1 MHLHTERKKTFQFLD
16 LIHQTKCA
24 LNFNKLLNY
33 KPQQHSTPI
42 RGWLLLLLLWFCS
55 RIWFVSHSGTFKRSA
70 PSRGRLCLT
79 KLDRNLAVALF
90 KTKKNKDYVKT
101 FSYTTWVFIHYLGF
115 PGRKLFSHLL
125 LFSFWV
131 YWLDPHHISGQGLL
145 LFCQARSSL
154 FRRVNT
160 HPWPARLNEPSS
172 PHVPQKC
179 HCVVSPGPFSLP
191 PFLSQ
196 HTVWFLYPLSW
207 RCGKEGGKW
216 ER

>member
-1 MHLHTERKKTFQFLD
+1 MHWI
-16 LIHQTKCA
+16 LISSSTISHS
-24 LNFNKLLNY
+24 
-33 KPQQHSTPI
+33 STPLPSEA
-42 RGWLLLLLLWFCS
+42 GCYS
-55 RIWFVSHSGTFKRSA
+55 SYCGSA
-70 PSRGRLCLT
+70 PGSGWFPTLGHSRGQHPVEDACASQNLIEIWQLHYL
-79 KLDRNLAVALF
+79 KLRKIKIML
-90 KTKKNKDYVKT
+90 K
-101 FSYTTWVFIHYLGF
+101 LGF
-115 PGRKLFSHLL
+115 PGRKWFSHLL